1 MIRKFCHEI
10 TYKMYINYQRGVRYK
25 EIKGTEIGTKQFLDN
40 WSTILTIKYNFQ
52 IILIKICKTQLNL
65 FLLVICYY

>member
-10 TYKMYINYQRGVRYK
+10 TYKMHINYQRGVKNTKRLK
-25 EIKGTEIGTKQFLDN
+25 VQIGTKQFLDN

-52 IILIKICKTQLNL
+52 IILIKICKT
-65 FLLVICYY
+65 